1 MGGSRLDNGPVALLS
16 LPSAADDPL
25 EPGITPGLVFGD
37 DILVRIAFQHFLTVI
52 LLCIALTAHAQ
63 AGRVSSDS
71 PQAAACLSQAAKAYR
86 IPELALWL
94 ILDVE
99 GGTLGRV
106 SQNTNGTYD
115 MGPMQINSIWLK
127 RLAPYG
133 ITEAAVR
140 DNFCVNATVAAWIF
154 TMELN
159 EHGTLPKAF
168 ANYHSPTPKHQRRYL
183 GLIQRALARRM
194 DKLRRE
200 QQLATR

>member
-1 MGGSRLDNGPVALLS
+1 MRSAIKFLLIALLLATS
-16 LPSAADDPL
+16 L
-25 EPGITPGLVFGD
+25 V
-37 DILVRIAFQHFLTVI
+37 
-52 LLCIALTAHAQ
+52 AHAQ
-63 AGRVSSDS
+63 TGRVRSDS
-71 PQAAACLSQAAKAYR
+71 PQAAACLSQAAQAYR

-154 TMELN
+154 TKELN
-159 EHGTLPKAF
+159 EHGTLAKAF
-168 ANYHSPTPKHQRRYL
+168 ANYHSPTPKHQMRYL
-183 GLIQRALARRM
+183 GLIQRALSRRM
-194 DKLRRE
+194 AKIRQE
-200 QQLATR
+200 EQLAAR